1 MKILVLGGYGA
12 QGSVICTDLVKSP
25 EVSEVICAGR
35 NLEKAKRLA
44 DWLKSE
50 KLSPLRVD
58 AGNPDELLRAIKGVD
73 VVVNAALPMFNLNIM
88 QAALKSGAHY
98 QDLALG
104 SPPPFEEALSS
115 ELELSDKFKDAG
127 LTALINTG
135 VSPGITNVVAREA
148 ADRLDHVEEIRMRW
162 FGSVESEENI
172 SLWSPETMWLD
183 MKMEPIVY
191 ENGELK
197 KVPPFSGEEEYK
209 FPEPIGS
216 QTVVHHHHE
225 DVLTLSRFIGK
236 GLKYVDFKA
245 GGPHIPIAK
254 ALVQL
259 GIVNDKPIDV
269 KGTKVA
275 PIDVL
280 VALTPPVS
288 SLEEMEKKIKA
299 GIMVNEQELFLVE
312 VKGQKEGEE
321 TRYTF
326 HWSSSLREV
335 YEKLPGASVV
345 SYLTA
350 IPAAIF
356 AKMLGRGDIKTKGV
370 IPPECLEPEARK
382 TFLAELAKKGIT
394 IHEKVETRQNGI

>member
-58 AGNPDELLRAIKGVD
+58 ASNPDELLRAIKEVD
-73 VVVNAALPMFNLNIM
+73 VVVNAALPMFNFYIM
-88 QAALKSGAHY
+88 QAALKSGTHY

-115 ELELSDKFKDAG
+115 ELELSGKFKDTG

-245 GGPHIPIAK
+245 GGAHIPIAK

-269 KGTKVA
+269 KGTKLA

-321 TRYTF
+321 MRYTF